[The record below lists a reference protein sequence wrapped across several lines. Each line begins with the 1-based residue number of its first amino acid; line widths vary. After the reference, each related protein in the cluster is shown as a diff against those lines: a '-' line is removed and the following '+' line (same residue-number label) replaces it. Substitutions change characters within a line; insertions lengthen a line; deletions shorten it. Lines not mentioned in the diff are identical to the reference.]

1 MRIAL
6 DTNVLVYYE
15 GVNDNVKQRSALDL
29 LDHLDEQTLVLP
41 TQVIGEL
48 FAVLSR
54 RTALP
59 SDEIRATVLEWFDG
73 CEVIS
78 STAAVMA
85 NAIDIASM
93 HKLNIWDAVIVGAAA
108 EAECQLLLSED
119 MQDGFVWRSLTV
131 ANPFAA
137 IKHPLL
143 AGILAR

>member
-15 GVNDNVKQRSALDL
+15 GVNDEAKQRFAVDL
-29 LDHLDEQTLVLP
+29 LDRMGKQTLVLP

-48 FAVLSR
+48 FNVLAR
-54 RTALP
+54 RTQLP
-59 SDEIRATVLEWFDG
+59 SDEVRATVLEWFDG

-119 MQDGFVWRSLTV
+119 MQDGFLWRGVTV

-137 IKHPLL
+137 TMHPLL
-143 AGILAR
+143 ASALAP